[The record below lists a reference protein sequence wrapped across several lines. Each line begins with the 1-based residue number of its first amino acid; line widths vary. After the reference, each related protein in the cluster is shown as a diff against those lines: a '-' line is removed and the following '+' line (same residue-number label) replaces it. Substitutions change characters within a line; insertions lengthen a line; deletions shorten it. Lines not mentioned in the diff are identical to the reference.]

1 MATKLNEE
9 KSVKLLDGTDLVI
22 RPLKISLLRDFMK
35 KFEKIA
41 DVADSN
47 EKSINLLLEC
57 VQIAMKQYN
66 EELSQDP
73 KKLEELLDLPTVYAI
88 VEVASGT
95 NLSGVTLMNNA

>member
-9 KSVKLLDGTDLVI
+9 KTIKLMDGTELVI
-22 RPLKISLLRDFMK
+22 RPLKISLLREFMK

-41 DVADSN
+41 EVADNN

-66 EELSQDP
+66 VELSGDI
-73 KKLEELLDLPTVYAI
+73 KKLEDLLDLPTVYAI

-95 NLSGVTLMNNA
+95 NLSGVSLMNNA

>member
-1 MATKLNEE
+1 MATKINEE
-9 KSVKLLDGTDLVI
+9 KSVKLMDGTELAI

-35 KFEKIA
+35 KFEKIGE
-41 DVADSN
+41 VADNN

-66 EELSQDP
+66 EELSGDI
-73 KKLEELLDLPTVYAI
+73 KKLEDLLDLPTVYAI

-95 NLSGVTLMNNA
+95 NLSGVSLMNNA

>member
-9 KSVKLLDGTDLVI
+9 KSVKLMDGTELVI
-22 RPLKISLLRDFMK
+22 RPLKISLLREFMK

-41 DVADSN
+41 EVADNN
-47 EKSINLLLEC
+47 EKSMDLLLAC

-66 EELSQDP
+66 EELAGDI
-73 KKLEELLDLPTVYAI
+73 KKLEDLLDLPTVYAI

-95 NLSGVTLMNNA
+95 NLSGVSLMNNA

>member
-9 KSVKLLDGTDLVI
+9 KTVKLLDGTEIAI
-22 RPLKISLLRDFMK
+22 RPLKISLLREFMK

-41 DVADSN
+41 DVADNN
-47 EKSINLLLEC
+47 EKSINVLLEC

-66 EELSQDP
+66 EELSKDP
-73 KKLEELLDLPTVYAI
+73 KKLEEVLDLPTVYAI

-95 NLSGVTLMNNA
+95 NLSGVSLMNNA